1 MSSDDLA
8 EFIREH
14 PAMSFYA
21 IAVIFAVTGTLI
33 LSGSLGLTFIILAI
47 FIGVGIAI
55 TYG

>member
-1 MSSDDLA
+1 
-8 EFIREH
+8 
-14 PAMSFYA
+14 MSFYA